1 MKGTTTLTV
10 ADLAAETGK
19 DAGVITAQVDR
30 YLDGGAGELSFK
42 AIAEGTSTRVFAVLS
57 GAAGEVGRY
66 TVGVTPLAGGVP
78 QAVFTPANRYAEA
91 A

>member
-1 MKGTTTLTV
+1 MKGTTILTV

-30 YLDGGAGELSFK
+30 YLDGGADNLSFQ
-42 AIAEGTSTRVFAVLS
+42 AVTEGTSSRVFAVLS
-57 GAAGEVGRY
+57 GDGEVGRY

-78 QAVFTPANRYAEA
+78 QAVFTPADRYDKVA
-91 A
+91 